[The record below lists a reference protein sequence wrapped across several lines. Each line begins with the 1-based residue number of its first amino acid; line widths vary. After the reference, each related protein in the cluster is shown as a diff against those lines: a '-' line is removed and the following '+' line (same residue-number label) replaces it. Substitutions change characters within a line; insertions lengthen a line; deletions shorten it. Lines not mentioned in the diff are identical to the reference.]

1 MAGRVGPVQVRRR
14 AGNGRIWRRKQK
26 GGAVYVADWTDANG
40 KRRRKAMSSDKR
52 VAQRML
58 ADIIRTRDLCVAGL
72 GIEEGLDLS
81 FAELMEE
88 FLADLRARRSE
99 QYVVRARGILNRL
112 VRSMRVRTIRDLNPR
127 AFLLFRRA
135 RLAEGIANRTANMDL
150 TVVRTVLNW
159 GVQVGYIAFNP
170 LQGVQQLPTG
180 RAYEVRP
187 RRSLTDDEVDRLL
200 AASMRLDHES
210 LDRALATRT
219 VSAGTKGSLY
229 ESRGRIRTVPQT
241 AMWQTLIE
249 TGARFGELA
258 QATWGDLSEERR
270 TLTLRAK
277 TTKSRKERVVPL
289 REDLIQV
296 LTELRVVHHEVR
308 GRIPAAGDLI
318 FLTQKGRPWI
328 DNRHNALRHL
338 RRVLDAAGIPCI
350 DERGEK
356 VDVHSLRH
364 TAASRWARNGVG
376 LAQAQKLLGHSD
388 PKLTASIYTH
398 LDAED
403 LRSAVESLPPLH
415 VAQQAP

>member
-1 MAGRVGPVQVRRR
+1 MKRR

-26 GGAVYVADWTDANG
+26 GGAVYVADWTDADG
-40 KRRRKAMSSDKR
+40 RRRRKALSSDKG

-58 ADIIRTRDLCVAGL
+58 ADIIRKRDLCAAGL
-72 GIEEGLDLS
+72 GIEEGLDLLFS
-81 FAELMEE
+81 EIVHE
-88 FLADLRARRSE
+88 FLTELRARSTSRYAE
-99 QYVVRARGILNRL
+99 RVECILNRV
-112 VRSMRVRTIRDLNPR
+112 VRSMRIRTIRDLNPQ

-159 GVQVGYIAFNP
+159 AVRTGFVGFNP

-180 RAYEVRP
+180 RGYETRP
-187 RRSLTDDEVDRLL
+187 RRALTEDEVERLI
-200 AASMRLDHES
+200 AASMRLDQES

-219 VSAGTKGSLY
+219 ISGGTKGSTY
-229 ESRGRIRTVPQT
+229 GSREREQTVPQT
-241 AMWQTLIE
+241 PMWLALIE

-258 QATWGDLSEERR
+258 QAAWGDLSEDRM
-270 TLTLRAK
+270 TLTLRAS

-289 REDLIQV
+289 RSELVQA
-296 LTELRVVHHEVR
+296 LTDLRVVHHEVR
-308 GRIPAAGDLI
+308 GRIPTAGDLI
-318 FLTQKGRPWI
+318 FLTQKGWPWV
-328 DNRHNALRHL
+328 DNRRNALRHL
-338 RRVLDAAGIPCI
+338 RRVLEAAEIAHV

-356 VDVHSLRH
+356 IDVHSLRH

-388 PKLTASIYTH
+388 PKLTAAIYTH

-403 LRSAVESLPPLH
+403 LREAVESVPPLRI
-415 VAQQAP
+415 ARGS